1 MDIRDRQGLRQR
13 AAEALS
19 RAAYSPAKLALLHTG
34 AAVALSLVLTAL
46 NFVLARQM
54 DGTGGLAGMGLRSVL
69 STAQTMLGIASMI
82 VMPFWEMGF
91 VYAAIRIAREK
102 RAEPETLL
110 QGFRRWGPVLRLML
124 LQGLVYVAIFFLSIN
139 ISTAVFVL
147 TPFSQPIAEMIETLS
162 AETVIDAQLMAQ
174 MSSGLIPLYCI
185 FGILFAA
192 FALPVAYRLRM
203 AQYVIMDDPKIGA
216 LAALGTSNRLMRYNR
231 WALFRLDLSFWW
243 FFGLQLLSTLL
254 GYGDLLIVALDIALP
269 ISEDAAFFV
278 SFVLNSLCQLAIAW
292 WFASRVA
299 VTYAKAYDALR
310 TQAEDAEPPLVKNL
324 PWDFLPGNERPRS
337 EK

>member
-19 RAAYSPAKLALLHTG
+19 RAVYSPAKLALLHTG

-46 NFVLARQM
+46 NFMLTRQM
-54 DGTGGLAGMGLRSVL
+54 DGTGGLAGMGLRSIL
-69 STAQTMLGIASMI
+69 STVQTMLSLVSIV

-91 VYAAIRIAREK
+91 VYAAIRIARGE

-110 QGFRRWGPVLRLML
+110 QGFRRWGPVLRLTL
-124 LQGLVYVAIFFLSIN
+124 LQALIYVAIMVLSIN
-139 ISTAVFVL
+139 ISSGIFIL
-147 TPFSQPIAEMIETLS
+147 TPFSQPLAELIQSLPD
-162 AETVIDAQLMAQ
+162 ETVIDAQFMAKA
-174 MSSGLIPLYCI
+174 SSALVPLYCV
-185 FGILFAA
+185 FGVLFAA
-192 FALPVAYRLRM
+192 FALPVAYRFRM
-203 AQYVIMDDPKIGA
+203 AQYAIMDDPKIGA

-243 FFGLQLLSTLL
+243 FYGLHVLSTLF
-254 GYGDLLIVALDIALP
+254 GYGDILAGTLGIALP

-278 SFVLNSLCQLAIAW
+278 SFLLHGVCQLAIAW

-310 TQAEDAEPPLVKNL
+310 VQAEDAEPPLVKNL
-324 PWDFLPGNERPRS
+324 PWDFLPGNEKPRS